1 MAVKQLKKKPSSSSS
16 RSLTASQSSAETHD
30 LAPPPASTPKL
41 QIVKPFLRGAAAA
54 KAYYTDI
61 SELGGGVVNPRQA
74 RTVIEGLR
82 KLCIQHLKEKAIFKL
97 HGIANYKIHVA
108 KARKGGTI
116 AGPNV
121 TWKAKEVPAGRKR
134 VHCTVLKELE
144 KDVIY

>member
-1 MAVKQLKKKPSSSSS
+1 MAVKQLKKKPASSSS
-16 RSLTASQSSAETHD
+16 RSLTASQSSAETHV
-30 LAPPPASTPKL
+30 LAPHTSKPKL

-61 SELGGGVVNPRQA
+61 SELGGGVANPRQA

-97 HGIANYKIHVA
+97 HGIANYKIYVT

-121 TWKAKEVPAGRKR
+121 SWKAKEVPAGRKR
-134 VHCTVLKELE
+134 VCCTVLKELE